1 MVNAKNS
8 QVVCL
13 SFAKGSEHDFSLF
26 KRSRLPISGDILA
39 RVDTGYIGIREYHA
53 NTAIPKRASKK
64 HKLTPEEKVN
74 NRELSRLRVIN
85 EIVIG
90 RLKYYRILSEKYRGR
105 QRKFSLIFNLIAAV
119 YNLKVTGF

>member
-1 MVNAKNS
+1 VVNAKNS

>member
-1 MVNAKNS
+1 MVNAKNN